1 MDIIVGNRGFIGNG
15 YTTRLKELDLD
26 FFTIPSR
33 QALQNFI
40 SDSRGIDIADVSN
53 VVWLAGESMPMNTST
68 RHDLNYRND
77 FESLELFINF
87 LSRNEWQGR
96 IIFLSSGGCIY
107 GESPYSLT
115 ENSSLQPNNAYG
127 QLKLD
132 QEKLIQDSPVAYSI
146 LRVSNVFGHRNK
158 IMPGQDVINN
168 WINCYTKGEQ
178 CKVFGSL
185 KSYRDFINV
194 LDVIKAIRLA
204 SQSIERNY
212 IVNIGSGEK
221 ISTEELVE
229 IFLNCTYG
237 KIRFDFQH
245 AREFDR
251 NGYVLDV
258 SKAKSVLGWNPEH
271 SKTIHLLNFISRQIS
286 L

>member
-1 MDIIVGNRGFIGNG
+1 LDIIVGNRGFIGNEL
-15 YTTRLKELDLD
+15 TTHLKELQIDC
-26 FFTIPSR
+26 FTIPSR
-33 QALQNFI
+33 EALQNFVTNPR
-40 SDSRGIDIADVSN
+40 DIDILNISN
-53 VVWLAGESMPMNTST
+53 VVWLAGKSLPMNTSS

-77 FESLELFINF
+77 FESLELFINV
-87 LSRNEWQGR
+87 LRRHDWQGR

-107 GESPYSLT
+107 RESPYSLT

-132 QEKLIQDSPVAYSI
+132 QEKLIQVSSVAYSI
-146 LRVSNVFGHRNK
+146 LRVSNVFGFRNK
-158 IMPGQDVINN
+158 VTPGQDVISN
-168 WINCYTKGEQ
+168 WIDCYSKGEQ

-185 KSYRDFINV
+185 KSFRDFINV
-194 LDVIKAIRLA
+194 LDVVKAIRLA
-204 SQSIERNY
+204 SQSIQCNY

-221 ISTEELVE
+221 ISTEQLVE
-229 IFLNCTYG
+229 IFLNCTHG

-258 SKAKSVLGWNPEH
+258 SKAKYILNWNPDH
-271 SKTIHLLNFISRQIS
+271 SKQIDVLNFIAEQIS

>member
-1 MDIIVGNRGFIGNG
+1 MDIIVGNKGFIGNE
-15 YTTRLKELDLD
+15 YTTSLKGLDLD
-26 FFTIPSR
+26 CFTIPSR
-33 QALQNFI
+33 EALQDFI
-40 SDSRGIDIADVSN
+40 SESRGIDIAGVSN
-53 VVWLAGESMPMNTST
+53 VVWLAGKSVPMNTST

-87 LSRNEWQGR
+87 LGGHEWQGR

-107 GESPYSLT
+107 EESPYLLT

-127 QLKLD
+127 QLKLE
-132 QEKLIQDSPVAYSI
+132 QENLIQDSPVAYTI

-212 IVNIGSGEK
+212 IVNIGSGNK
-221 ISTEELVE
+221 ISTQELVE
-229 IFLNCTYG
+229 IFLNCTRG

-258 SKAKSVLGWNPEH
+258 SKAKSVLGWIPEH